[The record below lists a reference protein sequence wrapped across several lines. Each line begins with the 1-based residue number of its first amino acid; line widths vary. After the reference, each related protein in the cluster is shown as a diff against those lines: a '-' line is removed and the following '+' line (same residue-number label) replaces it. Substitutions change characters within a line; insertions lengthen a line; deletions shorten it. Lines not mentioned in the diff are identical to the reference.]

1 MATEQTPTQ
10 WIDTQVQ
17 HQIGANKRRKSAGI
31 VRSRRQEDNRDRP
44 LNVLGCMALVHAVR
58 TAGSGNRAGVTARRA
73 TTA

>member
-1 MATEQTPTQ
+1 MATEQTATQ

-17 HQIGANKRRKSAGI
+17 HQIGTHKSRKSAGI
-31 VRSRRQEDNRDRP
+31 VRSHRQEDRRDRP

-58 TAGSGNRAGVTARRA
+58 TADAGNRARVTARRA